1 MAWAASWPAQS
12 SPSARRGSL
21 AGGADRRRGV
31 AGRRGLRGAAGQAAP
46 GQGRATGA
54 RAGHGQCQSRC
65 RGNQGEDTSMTAEE
79 LHQEIEQTRQRLG
92 ETVDELAAKTDVKAR
107 ARAKAAEAKVL
118 TRAKAAELSG
128 RVRRSQLLQRRW
140 PVALAAG
147 ALIAGSV
154 AIWRWKKT

>member
-1 MAWAASWPAQS
+1 
-12 SPSARRGSL
+12 
-21 AGGADRRRGV
+21 
-31 AGRRGLRGAAGQAAP
+31 
-46 GQGRATGA
+46 
-54 RAGHGQCQSRC
+54 
-65 RGNQGEDTSMTAEE
+65 MTAEE

-107 ARAKAAEAKVL
+107 VRAKAAGAKVL

-128 RVRRSQLLQRRW
+128 RVRRSQLLQGRW

-147 ALIAGSV
+147 VLIAGSV

>member
-1 MAWAASWPAQS
+1 
-12 SPSARRGSL
+12 
-21 AGGADRRRGV
+21 
-31 AGRRGLRGAAGQAAP
+31 
-46 GQGRATGA
+46 
-54 RAGHGQCQSRC
+54 
-65 RGNQGEDTSMTAEE
+65 MTAEE

-92 ETVDELAAKTDVKAR
+92 ETVDELAAKADVKAR

-147 ALIAGSV
+147 VLIAGSV
-154 AIWRWKKT
+154 AIWRRKKT

>member
-1 MAWAASWPAQS
+1 
-12 SPSARRGSL
+12 
-21 AGGADRRRGV
+21 
-31 AGRRGLRGAAGQAAP
+31 
-46 GQGRATGA
+46 
-54 RAGHGQCQSRC
+54 
-65 RGNQGEDTSMTAEE
+65 MTAEE

-118 TRAKAAELSG
+118 TLAKAAEVSG

-147 ALIAGSV
+147 VLIASSV
-154 AIWRWKKT
+154 AIWRRKKT